1 MEMLEEMRKLLHEKN
16 ACFLQYEE
24 ETCHLASR
32 ECREAEDFEAG
43 IAARQR
49 LIDEIDGID
58 ERLKAMKNFSA
69 DGNRL
74 YEISKNRW
82 DFRTLRE
89 EEQALFSEGQEIFT
103 VITRIRELEPGA
115 RDEMERV
122 RDLLQ
127 DKIKK
132 NTANTRFTGYLKQM
146 DQGAKGM
153 LYNQK
158 R

>member
-1 MEMLEEMRKLLHEKN
+1 MEMLDEMRKLLHEKK

-24 ETCHLASR
+24 ETSRIASQ
-32 ECREAEDFEAG
+32 EYREAEEFEAG

-49 LIDEIDGID
+49 LIEEIDGID

-69 DGNRL
+69 EGERL
-74 YEISKNRW
+74 FEISKNRW
-82 DFRTLRE
+82 DFRTLNE
-89 EEQALFSEGQEIFT
+89 EEQALFSEGQEIFR
-103 VITRIRELEPGA
+103 VISRIQELEPDA
-115 RDEMERV
+115 RAEMERV

-127 DKIKK
+127 EKIRK
-132 NTANTRFTGYLKQM
+132 NNTNTKFTGYLKQM

>member
-1 MEMLEEMRKLLHEKN
+1 MEMLDEMRKLLHEKK

-24 ETCHLASR
+24 ETSHIASR
-32 ECREAEDFEAG
+32 ECCEAEDFEAG

-49 LIDEIDGID
+49 LIEEIDGID
-58 ERLKAMKNFSA
+58 ERLKAMRNFSA
-69 DGNRL
+69 AGKRL

-82 DFRTLRE
+82 DFRTLSE
-89 EEQALFSEGQEIFT
+89 AEQALFSEGQEIFT
-103 VITRIRELEPGA
+103 VITRIQELEPGA
-115 RDEMERV
+115 RAEMERV

-127 DKIKK
+127 DKIRK
-132 NTANTRFTGYLKQM
+132 NNTNTRFTGYLKQM

>member
-1 MEMLEEMRKLLHEKN
+1 MEMLDEMRKLLHEKK

-24 ETCHLASR
+24 ETSRIASQ
-32 ECREAEDFEAG
+32 EYREAEEFEAG

-49 LIDEIDGID
+49 LIEEG
-58 ERLKAMKNFSA
+58 R
-69 DGNRL
+69 RL

-82 DFRTLRE
+82 DFRTLNE
-89 EEQALFSEGQEIFT
+89 EEQALFSEGQEIFR
-103 VITRIRELEPGA
+103 VISRIQELEPGA
-115 RDEMERV
+115 RAEMERV

-127 DKIKK
+127 EKIRK
-132 NTANTRFTGYLKQM
+132 NNTNTKFTGYLKQM

-153 LYNQK
+153 LYNEK